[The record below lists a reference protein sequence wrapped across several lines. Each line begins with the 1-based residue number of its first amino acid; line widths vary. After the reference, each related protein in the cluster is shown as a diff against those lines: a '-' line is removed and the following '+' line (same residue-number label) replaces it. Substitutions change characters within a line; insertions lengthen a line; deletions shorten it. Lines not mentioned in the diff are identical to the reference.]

1 MAMQKKLQTRKNSL
15 ITKVFFKELPD
26 GPEPCGED
34 CRLWSEPE
42 DVPARLLQV
51 TKPCKNIERTWK
63 QCIAMEVITNKQ

>member
-1 MAMQKKLQTRKNSL
+1 MAMPKKLQTRKNSVMS
-15 ITKVFFKELPD
+15 KVFFKELPD

-51 TKPCKNIERTWK
+51 KKLRKHQEN
-63 QCIAMEVITNKQ
+63 METMEAIIDHQ

>member
-1 MAMQKKLQTRKNSL
+1 MSPFGFINGDAKKLQTCKTRV
-15 ITKVFFKELPD
+15 ITKVFSKELPD

-51 TKPCKNIERTWK
+51 TKPCKNIKRT
-63 QCIAMEVITNKQ
+63 